1 MMPAYFM
8 LPPSQVVRTRR
19 LRVDRDGTIAMT
31 FGLLLLPTLFAIG
44 VGVDVM
50 RAYSAK
56 MRFEAAFDNAA
67 MALRSS
73 AATESAAALQSRMQS
88 YLDLA
93 GVPGGHVALR
103 MSDPLKPVVTVTAST
118 SVSTTL
124 MQLAG
129 MRSLPLRAA
138 AQIVRQHPP
147 EGQATPLDG
156 DDQVGRETE
165 IQRPHLLQRG
175 LRRGFTVN
183 QD

>member
-1 MMPAYFM
+1 MPAYFM
-8 LPPSQVVRTRR
+8 PPARFARIRV
-19 LRVDRDGTIAMT
+19 LRGDRHGTVAMM
-31 FGLLLLPTLFAIG
+31 FGLLLLPTLVAIG
-44 VGVDVM
+44 IGVDVV

-67 MALRSS
+67 MALQAS
-73 AATESAAALQSRMQS
+73 AATETAAALQVRMQS

-93 GVPGGHVALR
+93 NVPGGHVALR
-103 MSDPLKPVVTVTAST
+103 MSDPLRPVVTVTASA

-129 MRSLPLRAA
+129 MKSLGLHAA

-147 EGQATPLDG
+147 GGQATPRDG
-156 DDQVGRETE
+156 DEVSRDAE

-175 LRRGFTVN
+175 VRRGFSVN